1 MWVPVQSPA
10 MFRPLELFIGQRY
23 THSQRRNRFISFISL
38 ASMLGIMLGVMVLI
52 TILSIMNGFE
62 KELRARILGV
72 VAHVTVSGTD
82 GKLSDWEQQIEQLA
96 QTKHVVGAAPFVKN
110 QVMLTNGRLMRGV
123 VLQGI
128 HPDYQAKVSS
138 GSMQLNSAG
147 FSQLE
152 SRGYGIVLGAELAA
166 ALQLRVGDKVTVIV
180 PKVRV
185 TPAGVLPRLRRFTV
199 LGVMNSVGSQEI
211 DSMSAFVHL
220 EDGARLFKLRQQV
233 SGIRLKLDDL
243 FQARPLAQT
252 LEQELGGEFSVS
264 NWTKEHGSFF
274 RAVKTEKIAMT
285 VILFLVVAV
294 ALFNLVASLVMAVN
308 DKEADIAIL
317 RTFGMEPKRIM
328 RIFMIQ
334 GSIIG
339 VFGTLVGV
347 ALGVLLSLNI
357 DTIVPAIE
365 SLLGRKI
372 FPEEVF
378 YISEIPSDLH
388 WDDVTFIAIAA
399 LVFSVLATLYPAWRA
414 SKVQPAESL
423 RYE

>member
-1 MWVPVQSPA
+1 
-10 MFRPLELFIGQRY
+10 
-23 THSQRRNRFISFISL
+23 
-38 ASMLGIMLGVMVLI
+38 MLGIMLGVMVLI

-62 KELRARILGV
+62 KELRNRILGV

-82 GKLSDWEQQIEQLA
+82 GKLGEWEPQLERLA
-96 QTKHVVGAAPFVKN
+96 AFEHVKGVAPYVKN
-110 QVMLTNGRLMRGV
+110 QVMLTNSSLMRGV

-128 HPDYQAKVSS
+128 DPEQHDQVSEI
-138 GSMQLNSAG
+138 GSKLDEGS
-147 FSQLE
+147 FDDLT
-152 SRGYGIVLGAELAA
+152 SRGYGIVLGSELASS
-166 ALQLRVGDKVTVIV
+166 LQLMVGDKVVVIV
-180 PKVRV
+180 PKVQV

-199 LGVMNSVGSQEI
+199 TGIVKQLGSQEI
-211 DSMSAFVHL
+211 DSMSAFVHI
-220 EDGARLFKLRQQV
+220 EDAARLFKLRKEV

-243 FQARPLAQT
+243 FMAQPVSKSLQA
-252 LEQELGGEFSVS
+252 ELGDEFEVS
-264 NWTKEHGSFF
+264 DWGKEHGSFF
-274 RAVKTEKIAMT
+274 RAVKTEKIAMAM
-285 VILFLVVAV
+285 ILFLVVAV

-339 VFGTLVGV
+339 IFGTITGV
-347 ALGVLLSLNI
+347 LLGILLSLNI
-357 DTIVPAIE
+357 DTIVPFIE
-365 SLLGRKI
+365 NLIGRQI
-372 FPEEVF
+372 FPADVF

-388 WDDVTFIAIAA
+388 WNDVGWIAIAA
-399 LVFSVLATLYPAWRA
+399 LIFSVLATVYPAWRA

>member
-1 MWVPVQSPA
+1 
-10 MFRPLELFIGQRY
+10 MFTPLELFIGQRY
-23 THSQRRNRFISFISL
+23 THSRRRNRFISFISF

-62 KELRARILGV
+62 KELRSRILGV

-82 GKLSDWEQQIEQLA
+82 GKLGGWEQQIDRLA
-96 QTKHVVGAAPFVKN
+96 ANEGVTGAAPFVN
-110 QVMLTNGRLMRGV
+110 RQVMLTNGSLMRGV
-123 VLQGI
+123 QMQGI
-128 HPDYQAKVSS
+128 HPDYQAQVSDRNV
-138 GSMQLNSAG
+138 QLQEGQFEDLA
-147 FSQLE
+147 
-152 SRGYGIVLGAELAA
+152 SRSYGIILGAELASS
-166 ALQLRVGDKVTVIV
+166 LQLMMGDKVTMIV
-180 PKVRV
+180 PMVRV

-199 LGVMNSVGSQEI
+199 MGIMEPMGEHTLDTMT
-211 DSMSAFVHL
+211 AFVHL
-220 EDGARLFKLRQQV
+220 EDAARMVKLREQV

-243 FQARPLAQT
+243 FQAQGLSQQLQA
-252 LEQELGGEFSVS
+252 ELGDQYEVS
-264 NWTKEHGSFF
+264 DWSKEHGSFF
-274 RAVKTEKIAMT
+274 RAVKTEKIAMSM
-285 VILFLVVAV
+285 ILFLVVAV

-317 RTFGMEPKRIM
+317 RTFGMEPKRVM

-339 VFGTLVGV
+339 IFGTLVGV
-347 ALGVLLSLNI
+347 ALGILLSLNV
-357 DTIVPAIE
+357 DSIVPVIEAII
-365 SLLGRKI
+365 GRKI
-372 FPEEVF
+372 FPEDVF

-388 WDDVTFIAIAA
+388 WNDVLWIAVAA